1 MVCDLSGAPPPAV
14 LIDRPQAAIGSRH
27 QPGMASG
34 AGWWSPSPICAP
46 TGDPTSITYSGKIV
60 SLDRDAGNQ
69 DALQVAIN
77 DDRFVQEIGDID
89 IRLFW
94 YSRNGD
100 DAVSNVTNA
109 VYVIVPPGPNFI
121 DT

>member
-1 MVCDLSGAPPPAV
+1 MLFFRDFDRLSSEVQWGGIPRPV
-14 LIDRPQAAIGSRH
+14 VRGLIGD
-27 QPGMASG
+27 
-34 AGWWSPSPICAP
+34 CAP
-46 TGDPTSITYSGKIV
+46 GHAP
-60 SLDRDAGNQ
+60 LLNNQ